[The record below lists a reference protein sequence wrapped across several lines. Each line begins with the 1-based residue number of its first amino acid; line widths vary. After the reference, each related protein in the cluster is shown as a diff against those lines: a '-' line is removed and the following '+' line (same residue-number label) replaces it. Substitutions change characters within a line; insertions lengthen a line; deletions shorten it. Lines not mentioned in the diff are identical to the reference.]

1 MTMGLNGKTYEE
13 KCKEAGLE
21 ALEERR
27 KNQDLSREFKILKGI
42 DRIKQDSIFVRGQ
55 GTQHT
60 RQSSSPPPP

>member
-42 DRIKQDSIFVRGQ
+42 DRIKQDSIFVRG
-55 GTQHT
+55 HST
-60 RQSSSPPPP
+60 RDNHPAPPPHET